1 MTDNPINIFLVG
13 LPASGKTTLG
23 KELAEKLG
31 LKFIDLDQLIE
42 QEVEMSIPEYFKFQG
57 EANFRLKEKEA
68 LADVCSNQENFV
80 LSTGGGTPCFHYN
93 MDTMKRKG
101 KVIYL
106 DVNPGDLALRILEEG
121 VEERPIFKSYD
132 QTDLIEEIR
141 SLREKRESFYQQ
153 ADIKIRDNRL
163 TAEKIISNLGLGS

>member
-1 MTDNPINIFLVG
+1 MTVDSINIFLVG

-23 KELAEKLG
+23 KELAEQLK
-31 LKFIDLDQLIE
+31 LKFIDLDQVIE
-42 QEVEMSIPEYFKFQG
+42 KTVGMSIPDYFKFQG
-57 EANFRLKEKEA
+57 EANFRLREKEA
-68 LADVCSNQENFV
+68 LAEVCSSQENFV

-93 MDTMKRKG
+93 MDTMKEKG

-121 VEERPIFKSYD
+121 VEHRPIFQSYD

-141 SLREKRESFYQQ
+141 SLKQKRESFYNQ

-163 TAEKIISNLGLGS
+163 TAEKIISNLGLDS